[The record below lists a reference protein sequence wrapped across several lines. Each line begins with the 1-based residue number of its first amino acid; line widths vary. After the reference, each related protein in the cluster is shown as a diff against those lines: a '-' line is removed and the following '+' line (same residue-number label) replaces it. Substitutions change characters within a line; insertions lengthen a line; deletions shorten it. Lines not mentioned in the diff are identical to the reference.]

1 MKLKHMGPEQDLLY
15 QVEGVGGSATQLQVG
30 ATQCL
35 AQCSQSWLPSRITWG
50 PLSENLSARVPAPF
64 VAVVQLSSR
73 V

>member
-1 MKLKHMGPEQDLLY
+1 MKLKHMGPEHDLLY

-50 PLSENLSARVPAPF
+50 PDKIALCLQAR
-64 VAVVQLSSR
+64 QLAESG
-73 V
+73 